1 MKVEKGKTLERT
13 EGEEE
18 RRCRDGWK
26 REGRNRRR
34 LGEKGKKEES
44 GEGWK

>member
-18 RRCRDGWK
+18 RRCRN
-26 REGRNRRR
+26 GRGRKIRRK
-34 LGEKGKKEES
+34 GEKGKKEEY
-44 GEGWK
+44 GEG